1 MTSVPDGIF
10 KPRPTASETKGDMTT
25 RAAREIVERERAVR
39 DAKSER
45 LRLARLAQEQDEVTD
60 HPVDDKG

>member
-1 MTSVPDGIF
+1 MKSVPDGVF
-10 KPRPTASETKGDMTT
+10 KPRPTASETKGDATT
-25 RAAREIVERERAVR
+25 RAAREIIESERAAR
-39 DAKSER
+39 DKKSER